1 MKPMKTLTIVLSIV
15 LILIA
20 GFVVLNMT
28 EQLPQEQDQN
38 PQTAFE
44 TVVLF
49 ETDVNEIAEVKITGK
64 EENYTLSRA
73 NESWVLDGDSTLLL
87 DKAKVDSLANS
98 CAYVIASQ
106 EIAENVT
113 DVSAYGLDVPH
124 KAVDIRLKDGS
135 TTRVLIGNETADASV
150 RYLMLAG
157 GSSVYTKSSYAADAL
172 APTMETLRDKKLYVV
187 SEDTVNFLSVTR
199 EGTNT
204 YAFKRLKKEDGSWD
218 VIWNMQ
224 EPFEKVFNEYTFTE
238 ELLPGLLSLTADS
251 VVADY
256 PKELGQYGLSK
267 PYATVTVKDDEKSH
281 TIHIGSRTENGSRY
295 VKYADRHTVYLMS
308 ESKLTFLNIG
318 YLQLI
323 DKLIRVVSIED
334 VNEIRI
340 KGENAEYLMKIEGAS
355 EPYTYKIN
363 GKELEE
369 KTFKMAYQSVIGIVL
384 DDYTNSPQNSGAE
397 KASIRYKKKDG
408 GTVLV
413 TFSEWYERNYL
424 VRVDGKGNM
433 ICRKKQ
439 VSSLIDTL
447 AKYAG

>member
-1 MKPMKTLTIVLSIV
+1 MKPMKTLAIVLTIVLV
-15 LILIA
+15 LIA
-20 GFVVLNMT
+20 GFVVLNMS
-28 EQLPQEQDQN
+28 EQSPQEQEQT
-38 PQTAFE
+38 PQTTLE

-49 ETDVNEIAEVKITGK
+49 ETGVDAIAEIEMRGK
-64 EENYTLSRA
+64 QESYTLSRT
-73 NESWVLDGDSTLLL
+73 NDDWVLDGDSSLLL
-87 DKAKVDSLANS
+87 DKAKVDSLVNS
-98 CAYVIASQ
+98 CAYIIASK

-113 DVSAYGLDVPH
+113 DVSAYGLADPY
-124 KAVDIRLKDGS
+124 KTVDIRLKDG
-135 TTRVLIGNETADASV
+135 TVTRVIIGNETADASM

-157 GSSVYTKSSYAADAL
+157 GTSVYTKSTYAADAL
-172 APTMETLRDKKLYVV
+172 APAMDSLRNKKLYAV
-187 SEDTVNFLSVTR
+187 SEETVNYLSVAR

-251 VVADY
+251 IVADY
-256 PKELGQYGLSK
+256 PKALGQYGLNQ

-281 TIHIGSRTENGSRY
+281 TIHIGSRTESGSRY
-295 VKYADRHTVYLMS
+295 VKYADSHTVYLMS
-308 ESKLTFLNIG
+308 ESKLAFLNIG

-323 DKLIRVVSIED
+323 DKLIHVVSIEE
-334 VNEIRI
+334 VNEIRV

-369 KTFKMAYQSVIGIVL
+369 KTFKMAYQSIIGIVL
-384 DDYTNSPQNSGAE
+384 DDYTNAPQNSGAE
-397 KASIRYKKKDG
+397 KASIRYRKKDG
-408 GTVLV
+408 NTILV
-413 TFSEWYERNYL
+413 AFHEWDERNYL
-424 VRVDGKGNM
+424 VRVNGKGSM

-439 VSSLIDTL
+439 VSGLIDTL